1 MLWNNAYTNACNS
14 LILNIIYCVC
24 VYIYIYNIHYY
35 IYKWLGYEVHLTNTG
50 FEVDIFY
57 SKFDSFKFDNRYI

>member
-1 MLWNNAYTNACNS
+1 MTIFNMT
-14 LILNIIYCVC
+14 IYI
-24 VYIYIYNIHYY
+24 YISIYIYNIYYY